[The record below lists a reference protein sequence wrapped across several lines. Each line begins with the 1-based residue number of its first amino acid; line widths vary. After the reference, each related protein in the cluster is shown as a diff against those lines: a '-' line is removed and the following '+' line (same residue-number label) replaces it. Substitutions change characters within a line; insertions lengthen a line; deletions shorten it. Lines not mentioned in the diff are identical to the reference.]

1 VHLGDA
7 LRAAALACA
16 ALPLIACGSGAAES
30 PTGTRET
37 ARLTVESVQ
46 VRIMESFPV
55 QVSAQVKGYLRDGC
69 ESLDG
74 TTQVRSGNTITV
86 TIATA
91 RAQGRSC
98 IQSIAPVQEN
108 VRLDG
113 PFPAG
118 TYVVR
123 VNGIEQ
129 TFRVD

>member
-1 VHLGDA
+1 MRLQFVV
-7 LRAAALACA
+7 RAAALAL
-16 ALPLIACGSGAAES
+16 ALPLVGCGAGAES
-30 PTGTRET
+30 PTAARET
-37 ARLTVESVQ
+37 DRLTVESVQ

-69 ESLDG
+69 ESLAG
-74 TTQVRSGNTITV
+74 TTQSRIRQHRFTV

-91 RAQGRSC
+91 RETGRAC
-98 IQSIAPVQEN
+98 IQVLAPVEEN

-113 PFPAG
+113 AFAAG
-118 TYVVR
+118 IYVVR

>member
-1 VHLGDA
+1 VHLGDI

-16 ALPLIACGSGAAES
+16 ALPLIGCGAGAES
-30 PTGTRET
+30 PTATRET
-37 ARLTVESVQ
+37 DRLTVESVQ

-69 ESLDG
+69 ESLAG
-74 TTQVRSGNTITV
+74 TTQARSGNAITV
-86 TIATA
+86 TIATS
-91 RAQGRSC
+91 RAQGRAC
-98 IQSIAPVQEN
+98 IQSIATVEEN

-113 PFPAG
+113 TFVPG

>member
-1 VHLGDA
+1 VHLGET

-16 ALPLIACGSGAAES
+16 TLPLLACGSGAES

-37 ARLTVESVQ
+37 DRLTVESVQ

-69 ESLDG
+69 ESLAG
-74 TTQVRSGNTITV
+74 TTQTRSGNAITV
-86 TIATA
+86 TIATEREMG
-91 RAQGRSC
+91 RAC
-98 IQSIAPVQEN
+98 IQVVAPVEAN

-113 PFPAG
+113 PFAAG
-118 TYVVR
+118 LYVVR
-123 VNGIEQ
+123 VNGVEQ

>member
-1 VHLGDA
+1 VHLGDT

-16 ALPLIACGSGAAES
+16 ALPLIACGSGAES
-30 PTGTRET
+30 PTATRET
-37 ARLTVESVQ
+37 DRLTVESVQ

-69 ESLDG
+69 ESLAG
-74 TTQVRSGNTITV
+74 TTQARSGNAITV
-86 TIATA
+86 TIATERQLG
-91 RAQGRSC
+91 RAC
-98 IQSIAPVQEN
+98 IQVLAPVEEN

-113 PFPAG
+113 VFAPGIYA
-118 TYVVR
+118 VR